1 MTQWYVLQVLTGQEE
16 DVQRELERHGYE
28 TLLLREMR
36 TIRQRGSWRE
46 AEYLLMPGY
55 LFVRLELTDEA
66 YYLLNGTAGVIRIL
80 STGGRPSPLEE
91 HEANW
96 LQILAE
102 QLGRPS
108 TIQFYDAHTYRVV
121 DGALRS
127 LERQITGI
135 DRHRRRV
142 RVMITSA
149 GHPHRLS
156 LSYCPIKVR
165 ERS

>member
-1 MTQWYVLQVLTGQEE
+1 MMMWYVLQVLTGHEE
-16 DVQRELERHGYE
+16 EVQGELERAGIE
-28 TLLLREMR
+28 TMLPREAR
-36 TIRQRGSWRE
+36 LIRRRGSWRE
-46 AEYLLMPGY
+46 VDYLLMPGY

-66 YYLLNGTAGVIRIL
+66 YYRINGTAGVIRIL
-80 STGGRPSPLEE
+80 SAGGKPSPLEE
-91 HEANW
+91 HEVEW
-96 LQILAE
+96 LRILAE

-108 TIQFYDAHTYRVV
+108 TVEFLDNHTYRVV

-142 RVMITSA
+142 RVVITIA

-156 LSYCPIKVR
+156 LSYRPVKVA
-165 ERS
+165 E